1 MRYRDRYTGHYV
13 SKSTWVR
20 SKAHGGSRYVRERS
34 EYNAPPSRSTK
45 GDTEKITAGMGRG
58 REKKPSGMAEAPSPE
73 KIKTIQQYYDF
84 YDDYGQYEDMGEI
97 ETGIDY

>member
-34 EYNAPPSRSTK
+34 SDYAPPSPKK
-45 GDTEKITAGMGRG
+45 GDTQKESYRPGG
-58 REKKPSGMAEAPSPE
+58 REGKPSGMAEAPSPE